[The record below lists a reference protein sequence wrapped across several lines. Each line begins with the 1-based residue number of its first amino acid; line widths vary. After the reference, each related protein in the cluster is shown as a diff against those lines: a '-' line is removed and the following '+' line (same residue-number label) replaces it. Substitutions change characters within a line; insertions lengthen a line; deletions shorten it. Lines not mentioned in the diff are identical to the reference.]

1 MATVAERPTAQPV
14 VLTHPARPPRRRR
27 RRIDIAA
34 IVFALPAAVTF
45 GYFAWGPII
54 RGVVMSW
61 QRTNLIEPATWVG
74 WSNFT
79 FVLQNPVLG
88 QAVINTILFVV
99 LSVLLGFPVP
109 LLLAVLISELRHR
122 QLYLVLAF
130 LPVVI
135 PPVVGILLWKVFYDP
150 SAQGLFNQALALFG
164 MGPVSWL
171 NDPGVALPA
180 LVVESVWAA
189 AGSAMVIYVA
199 ALASVRTELYEAAEL
214 DGAGLFRRIASVTL
228 PQLRGV
234 MLVLLLLQLIGVAQ
248 VFAEPFLFTGGGPNN
263 ATVTVMLLIYRY
275 AFISGDFGAAS
286 ALSVMLAVVLALLS
300 VVYLRATRGWSER

>member
-1 MATVAERPTAQPV
+1 MATAAEPP
-14 VLTHPARPPRRRR
+14 LPPMARDRRRR
-27 RRIDIAA
+27 RRINGAA
-34 IVFALPAAVTF
+34 ILFAIPGLLAF
-45 GYFAWGPII
+45 GYFAWGPIV

-61 QRTNLIEPATWVG
+61 QRTNLIDPPTWVG
-74 WSNFT
+74 WSNFE

-88 QAVINTILFVV
+88 QAVLNTILFMV

-109 LLLAVLISELRHR
+109 LVLAVLISELRHR
-122 QLYLVLAF
+122 QLYLALAF

-150 SAQGLFNQALALFG
+150 SSSGLFNQVLGVFG
-164 MGPVSWL
+164 VGPLPWL
-171 NDPGVALPA
+171 NDANLALPA
-180 LVVESVWAA
+180 LVIESVWAA
-189 AGSAMVIYVA
+189 AGSTMVIYVA
-199 ALASVRTELYEAAEL
+199 ALAGVRTELYEAAEL
-214 DGAGLFRRIASVTL
+214 DGAGLVRRIVSVTL

-234 MLVLLLLQLIGVAQ
+234 ILVLLLLQLIGVAQ

-300 VVYLRATRGWSER
+300 LLYLRATRRWSTD